1 MVMFVGTSCMRDVMF
16 VGTTC
21 MILTKRELPP
31 PSPIYGYPGAYMYIY
46 TNTDVCGY
54 IMYA

>member
-1 MVMFVGTSCMRDVMF
+1 MVMFVVTSCMRDVMF